1 VTLNQFIKQLE
12 KIRDEHGGRMP
23 VCVDSEVFRQ
33 EADRLDGTIIN
44 VRESTPERVL
54 LADGDGFIEVN
65 KDGSER
71 TRMTLVIR

>member
-1 VTLNQFIKQLE
+1 MTLNQFIKQLE

>member
-1 VTLNQFIKQLE
+1 MTLNQFIKQLE
-12 KIRDEHGGRMP
+12 KIRDEHGGRMQ
-23 VCVDSEVFRQ
+23 VCVDDDVFHK
-33 EADRLDGTIIN
+33 EAERLDGTIIN
-44 VRESTPERVL
+44 ITGATAERVL